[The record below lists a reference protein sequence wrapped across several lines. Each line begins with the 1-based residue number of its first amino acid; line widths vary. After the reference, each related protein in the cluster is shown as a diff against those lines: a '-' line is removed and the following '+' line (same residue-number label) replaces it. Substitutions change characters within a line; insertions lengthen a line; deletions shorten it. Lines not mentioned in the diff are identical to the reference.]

1 MPIYEY
7 ECLVCGLHFERLQ
20 HFDDPPPKEC
30 PKGHHDVRRV
40 FSPPAI
46 VFNGPGFYV
55 TDNRSNNGGGK
66 KTSPKTETLEKT
78 KKEEAAD

>member
-7 ECLVCGLHFERLQ
+7 ECLVCGV
-20 HFDDPPPKEC
+20 HFDRFRHFNDPAPKEC
-30 PKGHHDVRRV
+30 PQGHRRLRRL

-55 TDNRSNNGGGK
+55 TDNRNDGRGEK
-66 KTSPKTETLEKT
+66 KPSEKAKESE
-78 KKEEAAD
+78 KKEAAD

>member
-7 ECLVCGLHFERLQ
+7 ECLVCGIHFECFR
-20 HFDDPPPKEC
+20 HFDDPPPEEC
-30 PKGHHDVRRV
+30 PRGHRSIRRV

-55 TDNRSNNGGGK
+55 TDNRNDGGGK
-66 KTSPKTETLEKT
+66 EKPRKGAKEAE
-78 KKEEAAD
+78 KKEAAG

>member
-7 ECLVCGLHFERLQ
+7 ECLVCGIHFDHFQ
-20 HFDDPPPKEC
+20 HFGDPPPKEC
-30 PKGHHDVRRV
+30 PQGHRRLRRV

-55 TDNRSNNGGGK
+55 TDNRNDRGSKKKPSGK
-66 KTSPKTETLEKT
+66 EKVPE
-78 KKEEAAD
+78 KNEVAG